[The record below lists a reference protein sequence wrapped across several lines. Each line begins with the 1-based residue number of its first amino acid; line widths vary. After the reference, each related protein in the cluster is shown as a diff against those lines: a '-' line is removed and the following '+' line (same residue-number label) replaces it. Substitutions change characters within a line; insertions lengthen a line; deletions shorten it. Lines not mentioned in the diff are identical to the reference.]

1 VEDDQTMADPERGTD
16 RAGRRSKRFLTPL
29 QKYEVFL
36 QLVRQEVTMAEAAD
50 LWQVDRST
58 IMRIRT
64 VAKEGALEAL
74 ARSRP
79 GSHGTERDLE
89 LEAARADA
97 LRLGE
102 ALKEMAVK
110 LMLVEGKGRWG

>member
-1 VEDDQTMADPERGTD
+1 MTDPDRGTD
-16 RAGRRSKRFLTPL
+16 RAGRRAKRFLTPT

-50 LWQVDRST
+50 TWGVDRGV

-74 ARSRP
+74 SNSKPGGKSRV
-79 GSHGTERDLE
+79 RDYE
-89 LEAARADA
+89 LDAARADA
-97 LRLGE
+97 VRLGE